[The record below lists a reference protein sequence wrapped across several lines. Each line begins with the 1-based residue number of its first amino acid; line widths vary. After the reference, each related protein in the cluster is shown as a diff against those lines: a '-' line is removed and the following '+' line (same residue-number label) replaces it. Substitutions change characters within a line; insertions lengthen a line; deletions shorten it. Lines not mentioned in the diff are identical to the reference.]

1 MGVQIVCD
9 QDINKG
15 VEWPSFPVVLRE
27 AIGAQI
33 GSVLYAGL
41 GTAGHAWFALDTQ
54 LVPKSWQRLADFPS
68 AIPSGAVSAVVDGKI
83 YVFGGAGRINTSD
96 SLTQFDAVHC
106 YNPLSDSWTSLSTH
120 LPIGLLGASAVCV
133 DDQHVLFFG
142 GYNATQFNTFFARYA
157 SLPLSQQPQ
166 ALEAFMARSVQD
178 YAWNGCVWQF
188 NVVSLAWKNLG
199 VVDHQPNCGSRVLQ
213 HQGHIYLL
221 SGEVKPGL
229 RSDSVKRAIFAD
241 GRVKWLDEVRLPVL
255 GEDALQEG
263 IAGGF
268 SGCWGKYPFL
278 AGGTNFPGAR
288 RRYEAG
294 EFYAHQGLLKTWR
307 NEIYVFRDDV
317 WIMAG
322 RLPVAR
328 ANGLSFQVA
337 AGLVFVG
344 GDTQDGVPCLD
355 TLFLAHP
362 DAAATSHVPDFFR
375 RGSSDN

>member
-1 MGVQIVCD
+1 MGVQIVVD
-9 QDINKG
+9 QDFNKSA
-15 VEWPSFPVVLRE
+15 VWPSFPVALKE
-27 AIGAQI
+27 AIGAQV
-33 GSVLYAGL
+33 GTVLYAGL

-54 LVPKSWQRLADFPS
+54 LTPASWQRLADFP
-68 AIPSGAVSAVVDGKI
+68 AAVPSGAVSAVVDGKI
-83 YVFGGAGRINTSD
+83 YVFGGAGRTNASD
-96 SLTQFDAVHC
+96 SLAQFDVVHC
-106 YNPLSDSWTSLSTH
+106 YNPLSDSWTSLSTY
-120 LPIGLLGASAVCV
+120 LPIGLFGASAVCV
-133 DDQHVLFFG
+133 DDRHVLFFG

-157 SLPLSQQPQ
+157 VLEQSQQPQ
-166 ALEAFMARSVQD
+166 ALEAFMARPVQD
-178 YAWNGCVWQF
+178 YAWNGSVWQF
-188 NVVSLAWKNLG
+188 NVVTLAWKNLG
-199 VVDHQPNCGSRVLQ
+199 AVDHLPNCGSSVIQ
-213 HQGHIYLL
+213 HQGQIYLL

-241 GRVKWLDEVRLPVL
+241 GLVRWLDVARLPLL

-263 IAGGF
+263 VAGGF
-268 SGCWGKYPFL
+268 SGCWGEYPFL

-288 RRYEAG
+288 GRYDTG

-344 GDTQDGVPCLD
+344 GDTEGGVPCLD

-362 DAAATSHVPDFFR
+362 DATAPSYGPEFFR
-375 RGSSDN
+375 RD